1 MAGVV
6 EEIFRIKSD
15 TAQVLSQIQQLKGV
29 FTELTEEQKKQVTQ
43 LAILEQKEKD
53 LIKARNASTNPTTQI
68 RITKELNENIKQLGF
83 LKDAVDKFAKSE
95 TVARVEADA
104 LSKSVSNA
112 FKQTQVGG
120 AKKQIELLGEQA
132 AGATKSGFNPLNN
145 SLNQLSR
152 ELPAFAVSANVGFL
166 AISNNLPMFFEAL
179 EKVKKENAALASKGK
194 QTTSVMSQLGG
205 AIFSVSSLLSI
216 GVTLLTVYGAK
227 WLESAINMFKST
239 DALNLNTEAMQLHN
253 ESIEKSVKNQ
263 EDLIALR
270 EKNYVQTLKDTKK
283 ITDVEQKLIEN
294 LVDFDK
300 RKIEIENRRKED
312 NLKNVEA
319 QLRAGDKEVEI
330 IRKVEGDKIRVLN
343 KSTGESIKLN
353 KDGSA
358 IVLNQVR
365 SYGEENISLNE
376 KLSEKFLN
384 QRNKQFERELKDLER
399 FYNSQVDVI
408 TKGTGKTNKAK
419 TKPEKTIDLSDRI
432 RQLQIDDIKVEQK
445 RERAQAEFDTERA
458 IRDMKLLKAT
468 GEQKTALEIALN
480 NDLVNKLE
488 AIDKKYRDK
497 QDDESRAQ
505 AKETGDAMN
514 AVLEDNATTEIYLNE
529 KKIKKLEAQ
538 GEKADKDELQRLKD
552 LNNKKK
558 FELLDFEQTVELAG
572 LKQNE
577 NGQINEAER
586 DAILTKYANKRK
598 KLQAEIDDSVKK
610 STTTAREEMLKQIG
624 YYAQLQQAIIN
635 ALQKVIAMKI
645 AETDSHIAQQEKN
658 VAATKEIAD
667 RGNAQILELEQ
678 KRLDDLNKKKE
689 KYVRQQQSLAVV
701 ELIANTAIAVSKAAA
716 QGGVAAGITIAATLI
731 ALVAGLASARSIAGQ
746 AAFYEGGYTG
756 DGNPREESGA
766 VGKRPY
772 IYHKGEFVMDHKKTR
787 QFRDIFEDIHGGK
800 VDLNEWK
807 NKVSMYDA
815 VFNGKQPFNLTNP
828 YMNHPQVT
836 NIIQFKQMEAKMDE
850 MNRTL
855 GALKLGLN
863 VDEDGF
869 TTFMQKRV
877 ERKNLIKNAAKL

>member
-1 MAGVV
+1 MANVV
-6 EEIFRIKSD
+6 EKIFELDANTSKIIKE
-15 TAQVLSQIQQLKGV
+15 LLQLKGV
-29 FTELTEEQKKQVTQ
+29 YQELTEEQVKQVAELKQ
-43 LAILEQKEKD
+43 LEIQEQK
-53 LIKARNASTNPTTQI
+53 LKAVRDKSNNPTSYIQI
-68 RITKELNENIKQLGF
+68 NKLIDENTKKLGA
-83 LKDAVDKFAKSE
+83 LRESVDKF
-95 TVARVEADA
+95 TVNNHKARVEVDA
-104 LSKSVSNA
+104 LGTSLSNA
-112 FKQTQVGG
+112 FKGTQVNAVKGSVTQFNALG
-120 AKKQIELLGEQA
+120 NSVNQI
-132 AGATKSGFNPLNN
+132 
-145 SLNQLSR
+145 SR

-166 AISNNLPMFFEAL
+166 AISNNLPIFFDAL
-179 EKVKKENAALASKGK
+179 EKVKKENAALAAQGQK
-194 QTTSVMSQLGG
+194 TTSVMSQLGG
-205 AIFSVSSLLSI
+205 ALFSASSLLSI
-216 GVTLLTVYGAK
+216 GVTLLTLYGAK
-227 WLESAINMFKST
+227 LIEATANLFKST

-384 QRNKQFERELKDLER
+384 QRNKQFERELKDLEL

-432 RQLQIDDIKVEQK
+432 RQLQIDDIKVEQE
-445 RERAQAEFDTERA
+445 RERKQAEFDTERA

-514 AVLEDNATTEIYLNE
+514 SELEDNATTEIYLNE

-538 GEKADKDELQRLKD
+538 GKKADKDELQRLKD

-558 FELLDFEQTVELAG
+558 FELLDFEQTVELSG

-577 NGQINEAER
+577 NGEINEAER

-598 KLQAEIDDSVKK
+598 KLQAEIDDSVKT

-635 ALQKVIAMKI
+635 ALQKMIAMKI
-645 AETDSHIAQQEKN
+645 AETDSYISQQEKR
-658 VAATKEIAD
+658 VEATKEIAD
-667 RGNAQILELEQ
+667 RGNAQVLELEQ
-678 KRLDDLNKKKE
+678 KRLDDLNKQKE
-689 KYVRQQQSLAVV
+689 KYVRQQQSLAAV
-701 ELIANTAIAVSKAAA
+701 EIVANTAIAVAKAAA
-716 QGGVAAGITIAATLI
+716 EGGPAAGVTIAAALI
-731 ALVAGLASARSIAGQ
+731 ALVAGLASARAIASQ
-746 AAFYEGGYTG
+746 AAFYDGGYTG
-756 DGNPREESGA
+756 DGNPREESKA
-766 VGKRPY
+766 IGKRPY
-772 IYHKGEFVMDHKKTR
+772 IYHKGEFVMNHKKTR
-787 QFRDIFEDIHGGK
+787 KYRDIFEDVHAGK
-800 VDLNEWK
+800 IDLRQWQE
-807 NKVSMYDA
+807 KVSQYDLMA
-815 VFNGKQPFNLTNP
+815 NRKEFMLNPNYSMMQPPVNIDMSAMEKEMRSINENL
-828 YMNHPQVT
+828 
-836 NIIQFKQMEAKMDE
+836 
-850 MNRTL
+850 R
-855 GALKLGLN
+855 GLYFGLQ
-863 VDEDGF
+863 VDENGF
-869 TTFMQKRV
+869 TMRQRRLLD
-877 ERKNLIKNAAKL
+877 RKETIKNAAKL

>member
-68 RITKELNENIKQLGF
+68 RITKELNENIKQLAF
-83 LKDAVDKFAKSE
+83 LKEAVDKFAKSE

-120 AKKQIELLGEQA
+120 ATKQIEQLGQQA

-166 AISNNLPMFFEAL
+166 AISNNLPIFFDAL
-179 EKVKKENAALASKGK
+179 EKVKKENAALASQGQK
-194 QTTSVMSQLGG
+194 TTSVMSQLGG
-205 AIFSVSSLLSI
+205 ALFSASSLLSI
-216 GVTLLTVYGAK
+216 GVTLLTLYGAK
-227 WLESAINMFKST
+227 LIEATANLFKST

-408 TKGTGKTNKAK
+408 TNGTGKTNKAK

-432 RQLQIDDIKVEQK
+432 RQLQIDDIKVEQE
-445 RERAQAEFDTERA
+445 RERQQAEFDSFRA
-458 IRDMKLLKAT
+458 ARDLQFIKASD
-468 GEQKTALEIALN
+468 EQKKTLTLALN
-480 NDLVNKLE
+480 NDLINKLE
-488 AIDKKYRDK
+488 AIDKKYLDK
-497 QDDESRAQ
+497 RTEESVAEAQ
-505 AKETGDAMN
+505 RTQYAMN

-538 GEKADKDELQRLKD
+538 GKKADKDELKRLKD
-552 LNNKKK
+552 LNNQKK
-558 FELLDFEQTVELAG
+558 FELLDFEQTVELYG

-577 NGQINEAER
+577 QGQINEAER

-624 YYAQLQQAIIN
+624 YYSQLQQAIIN
-635 ALQKVIAMKI
+635 ALQKLIDMKI
-645 AETDSHIAQQEKN
+645 AETDSYISQQEKK
-658 VAATKEIAD
+658 VEATKEIAD
-667 RGNAQILELEQ
+667 RGNAQVLELEQ
-678 KRLDDLNKKKE
+678 KRLDDLNKQKE
-689 KYVRQQQSLAVV
+689 KYVRQQQSLAAV
-701 ELIANTAIAVSKAAA
+701 EIIANTAIAVAKAAA
-716 QGGVAAGITIAATLI
+716 EGGPAAGATIAAALI
-731 ALVAGLASARSIAGQ
+731 ALVAGLASARSIASQ

-772 IYHKGEFVMDHKKTR
+772 IYHKAEFVMDHKKTR

>member
-1 MAGVV
+1 MAQGIA
-6 EEIFRIKSD
+6 EEIFRLKADTESIIKGLQ
-15 TAQVLSQIQQLKGV
+15 QVKGV
-29 FTELTEEQKKQVTQ
+29 YTELTQEQVRQVAE
-43 LAILEQKEKD
+43 LGILEQKEKELTALRSKSANPSLIIRYNKELQENAKAIK
-53 LIKARNASTNPTTQI
+53 LIKDQTDALAASNHRVKTEI
-68 RITKELNENIKQLGF
+68 
-83 LKDAVDKFAKSE
+83 DAVSLATK
-95 TVARVEADA
+95 
-104 LSKSVSNA
+104 NA
-112 FKQTQVGG
+112 FNGTQVNAVKSAATQFNALGNSVN
-120 AKKQIELLGEQA
+120 QI
-132 AGATKSGFNPLNN
+132 
-145 SLNQLSR
+145 SR

-166 AISNNLPMFFEAL
+166 AISNNLPILFDAL
-179 EKVKKENAALASKGK
+179 EKVKKENAALASQGQK
-194 QTTSVMSQLGG
+194 TTSVMSQLGG
-205 AIFSVSSLLSI
+205 ALFSASSLLSI
-216 GVTLLTVYGAK
+216 GVTLLTLYGAK
-227 WLESAINMFKST
+227 LIEATANLFKNT

-376 KLSEKFLN
+376 KISEKFLN
-384 QRNKQFERELKDLER
+384 QRNKQFERELKDLEL

-408 TKGTGKTNKAK
+408 TNGTGKTNKAK

-432 RQLQIDDIKVEQK
+432 RQLQIDDIKVEQE
-445 RERAQAEFDTERA
+445 RERKQAEFDTERA

-505 AKETGDAMN
+505 AKETGEAMN

-538 GEKADKDELQRLKD
+538 GKKADKDELQRLKD

-558 FELLDFEQTVELAG
+558 LELLDLEQTIELAG

-598 KLQAEIDDSVKK
+598 KLQAEIDDSVKT

-624 YYAQLQQAIIN
+624 YFQGLEKAIID
-635 ALQKVIAMKI
+635 ALQKMIAMKI
-645 AETDSHIAQQEKN
+645 AETDNYIAQQEKRI
-658 VAATKEIAD
+658 AATKEIAD
-667 RGNAQILELEQ
+667 RGNAQVLELEQ
-678 KRLDDLNKKKE
+678 KRLDELNKKRE
-689 KYVRQQQSLAVV
+689 KYVRQQQGLAAL
-701 ELIANTAIAVSKAAA
+701 ELIANTAVAVSKAAS
-716 QGGVAAGITIAATLI
+716 QTGVAAAVGIAAALI
-731 ALVAGLASARSIAGQ
+731 ALVAGLASARSIASQ

-772 IYHKGEFVMDHKKTR
+772 IYHKAEFVMDHKKTR

-800 VDLNEWK
+800 VDLKEWK
-807 NKVSMYDA
+807 QKVHLFDSLGGMQMFMNKA
-815 VFNGKQPFNLTNP
+815 P
-828 YMNHPQVT
+828 YQVAPQVN
-836 NIIQFKQMEAKMDE
+836 NIIQLKSLEGKFDDLNNTFKSL
-850 MNRTL
+850 R
-855 GALKLGLN
+855 LGLN
-863 VDEDGF
+863 IDENGF
-869 TTFMQKRV
+869 TTFMQKHISRD
-877 ERKNLIKNAAKL
+877 NHIKQMSKL